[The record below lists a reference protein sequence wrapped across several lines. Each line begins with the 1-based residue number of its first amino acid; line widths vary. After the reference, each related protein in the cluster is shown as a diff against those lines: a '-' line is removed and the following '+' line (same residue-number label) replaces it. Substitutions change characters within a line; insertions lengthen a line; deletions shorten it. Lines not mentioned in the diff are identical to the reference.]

1 MLENQ
6 LADCIILLD
15 DVPMHSTI
23 ADRMLHHFQLTM
35 PRHVFTSAVDALDFL
50 EQRGEELPGRVLLL
64 VDLLMPEM
72 SGLEFADRM
81 QDLPESLLQR
91 CRLIMVSSTID
102 DRDLHAITQHA
113 LIERFMPKPLN
124 GEDLRA
130 LLKAN
135 PPAGKWGS

>member
-50 EQRGEELPGRVLLL
+50 EHQAHELPERILLL

-81 QDLPESLLQR
+81 LELSPQVLRR

-102 DRDLHAITQHA
+102 DRDLHAIAQHP
-113 LIERFMPKPLN
+113 LIERFMPKPLS
-124 GEDLRA
+124 GDDLREI
-130 LLKAN
+130 LKAS
-135 PPAGKWGS
+135 PPAGKWGH